1 MKLIVVGKA
10 ASGKDFLKKKVE
22 KRGFKSGVSFTTRPP
37 RQNEKNGEDY
47 HFVTEQEFDQLIK
60 DGQMVEWMEFIG
72 WKYGLTIEE
81 FEKAD
86 IMIMSKDGL
95 EMLPKKYR
103 DRCFVIYLD
112 VDRMVRLD
120 RLNTRNDKND
130 NVWRRMSTDEKQF
143 DSFTDYDI
151 KIKNEDF

>member
-1 MKLIVVGKA
+1 MERKTEGIIVDEITARRQSEEALAEMMNVDG
-10 ASGKDFLKKKVE
+10 SYHNMNTHIVLVE
-22 KRGFKSGVSFTTRPP
+22 
-37 RQNEKNGEDY
+37 
-47 HFVTEQEFDQLIK
+47 K

-143 DSFTDYDI
+143 DGFTDYDI